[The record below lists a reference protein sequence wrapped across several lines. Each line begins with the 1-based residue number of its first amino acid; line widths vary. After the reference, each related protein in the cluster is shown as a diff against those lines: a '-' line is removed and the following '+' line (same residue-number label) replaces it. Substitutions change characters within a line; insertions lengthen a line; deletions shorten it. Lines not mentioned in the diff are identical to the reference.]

1 MWLARGKKPDDANAA
16 KQLTFNIAGDSMAGP
31 AADALCE
38 RTSGLMDTSQP
49 DEDVLVTLDPLDVVE
64 HVLTA
69 ENLQFDRTED
79 GDLAFALTGDW
90 KDYELW
96 FAWRPEADCLQLC
109 LSVNLQATPEQKAA
123 AYELVSTLNQRVWLG
138 HFEVWDDGEI
148 IFRHSMA
155 LMTGERPSLAQAA
168 AMIDVAM
175 EAADRFYPAFDFLV
189 RGSKSAADAVAA
201 CMFETV
207 GEA

>member
-1 MWLARGKKPDDANAA
+1 
-16 KQLTFNIAGDSMAGP
+16 
-31 AADALCE
+31 
-38 RTSGLMDTSQP
+38 MDISQP
-49 DEDVLVTLDPLDVVE
+49 DEDVVLGLDPLDVVE

-79 GDLAFALTGDW
+79 GDLAFTLAGDW

-109 LSVNLQATPEQKAA
+109 LSIDQQVVPAQRPAA
-123 AYELVSTLNQRVWLG
+123 HELIAIVNQRLWIG

-148 IFRHSMA
+148 IFRNAMA
-155 LMTGERPSLAQAA
+155 LMTGERPTLAQAA
-168 AMIDVAM
+168 AMIDIAV

-189 RGSKSAADAVAA
+189 RGSKTPADAIAA

>member
-1 MWLARGKKPDDANAA
+1 MDAARP
-16 KQLTFNIAGDSMAGP
+16 
-31 AADALCE
+31 E
-38 RTSGLMDTSQP
+38 
-49 DEDVLVTLDPLDVVE
+49 EVDVPYDPLDVVE
-64 HVLTA
+64 HVLNA
-69 ENLQFDRTED
+69 ENLPFDRTDD
-79 GDLAFALTGDW
+79 GDLAFALAGDW

-109 LSVNLQATPEQKAA
+109 LSIDQQVTEEQRPAA
-123 AYELVSTLNQRVWLG
+123 FELVSTLNQRVWLG